1 MTLVSAS
8 ALFAAMLVLAAV
20 PSTSVLAVSAR
31 SAAGG
36 FGHGASAAAGI
47 VVGDLLFVLLA
58 VFGLA
63 LLVETMGSAFSLVK
77 YLGAAWLIALGI
89 AQWRSRGRSRQTV
102 DEGAASS
109 LLSSFMAGLLITLA
123 DQKAVLFYLGFL
135 PAFVDLA
142 ALSAGD
148 VAAIA
153 LITVLA
159 VGGVKLAYAYVAGRA
174 RALLGGGVADALS
187 AVAAGVMIAAGV
199 ALLVT
204 A

>member
-20 PSTSVLAVSAR
+20 PSTSVLAVTAR

-36 FGHGASAAAGI
+36 FGHGAATAAGI
-47 VVGDLLFVLLA
+47 VLGDLLFVLLA

-89 AQWRSRGRSRQTV
+89 AQWRSRGRARQTV
-102 DEGAASS
+102 DEDGSS

-153 LITVLA
+153 LITILA

-174 RALLGGGVADALS
+174 RTLLGGGVADALS
-187 AVAAGVMIAAGV
+187 AVAAGVMIAAGA